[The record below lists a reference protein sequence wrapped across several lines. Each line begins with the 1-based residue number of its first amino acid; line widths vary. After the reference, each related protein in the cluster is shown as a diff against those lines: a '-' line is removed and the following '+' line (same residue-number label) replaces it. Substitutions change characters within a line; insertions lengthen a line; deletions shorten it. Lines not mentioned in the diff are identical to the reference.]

1 MCRQSSRTVAYAEAA
16 AQNRPNTMNPGG
28 YFRVNNF
35 YSLSADGPTAW
46 PAHLN
51 NIECNAVFVDGHVVA
66 ARANGGAKGESAAS
80 QIMNNP
86 GSPIYGPYVALAKND
101 KSMWVRHDGIFYA
114 SSTTIL
120 P

>member
-1 MCRQSSRTVAYAEAA
+1 
-16 AQNRPNTMNPGG
+16 MNPGG
-28 YFRVNNF
+28 YFRVNNT
-35 YSLSADGPTAW
+35 YISSASGPTAW

-51 NIECNAVFVDGHVVA
+51 NIECNAVFVDGHVAA
-66 ARANGGAKGESAAS
+66 ARANGGAKGEAAAM

-86 GSPIYGPYVALAKND
+86 GSPIYGPYVDTIKND
-101 KSMWVRHDGIFYA
+101 KSMWVRHDGIFYS